1 MQNSELKHH
10 WETCMQRCSGAK
22 RVIIYPLGD
31 SLPFRTL
38 IDPHRFS
45 SLAPQSCRSWG
56 MNVSMRDEDLLN
68 WWFIRGQ
75 NRWFLTNMIDD
86 LLFLSFV
93 ATLLAAGSRLGRT
106 GSVPAPTSPFSAC
119 VQSRRQDGY
128 YRGAID
134 VTESGHQCMNWTG
147 VAGFR
152 ERYPR
157 KGLGE
162 HNQCRNPDGRIRP
175 WCFFRNPRGRVDWGY
190 CDCKQGR
197 TDMQANR
204 LQLLLENQD
213 SAYEI

>member
-1 MQNSELKHH
+1 
-10 WETCMQRCSGAK
+10 
-22 RVIIYPLGD
+22 
-31 SLPFRTL
+31 
-38 IDPHRFS
+38 
-45 SLAPQSCRSWG
+45 
-56 MNVSMRDEDLLN
+56 
-68 WWFIRGQ
+68 
-75 NRWFLTNMIDD
+75 MIDD

-93 ATLLAAGSRLGRT
+93 ATLLAAGNHLGRT
-106 GSVPAPTSPFSAC
+106 GSVPAPKSPFSAC
-119 VQSRRQDGY
+119 AQNLKQDSF

-152 ERYPR
+152 ERYPG

-197 TDMQANR
+197 TEKQANR
-204 LQLLLENQD
+204 QHLF
-213 SAYEI
+213 